1 MAYHFSKI
9 LQHTFENT
17 VEKVKE
23 ALKNEGF
30 GVVSEIDIKKTFK
43 EKLDVNFTNY
53 LILGACNPNYALKAI
68 SAENK
73 IGTMLPCNVVVQEL
87 PDGKIEVSAVDPMA
101 SMMAVQNNK
110 LGEVA
115 SEVQLKLKKVIENL
129 K

>member
-1 MAYHFSKI
+1 MTYHFSKI
-9 LQHTFENT
+9 LEHTFENS
-17 VEKVKE
+17 VDKVKE
-23 ALKNEGF
+23 SLKNEGF

-43 EKLDVNFTNY
+43 EKLDVNFNNY

-68 SAENK
+68 SSENK

-87 PDGKIEVSAVDPMA
+87 PDGKIEVSAVDPVA
-101 SMMAVQNNK
+101 SMMAIQNHK
-110 LGEVA
+110 LGEIA